1 MILPLGKLNNSSISL
16 IESNRYTF
24 ISSSD
29 KAQDQDT
36 FTSHNQSIN
45 QSINVSTASNHSFTE
60 IMHFLNSDLKLTH
73 SNLV

>member
-1 MILPLGKLNNSSISL
+1 MILPLRKLNNSSISL
-16 IESNRYTF
+16 IESNRYTL
-24 ISSSD
+24 ISNSD

-45 QSINVSTASNHSFTE
+45 VSTASNHSFTE
-60 IMHFLNSDLKLTH
+60 IIHFLNSDLKLTH